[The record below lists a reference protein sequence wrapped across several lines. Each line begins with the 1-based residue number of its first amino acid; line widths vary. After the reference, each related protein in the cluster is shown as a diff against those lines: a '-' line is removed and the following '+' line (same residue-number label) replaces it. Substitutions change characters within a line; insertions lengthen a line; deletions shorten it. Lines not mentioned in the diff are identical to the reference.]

1 MFQDFF
7 NYKIIMFDKP
17 VYNQNCIGLTEKF
30 FFCRAGLDQGSRSPF
45 SLSTRF
51 ETFPLDYGSMLHFA
65 E

>member
-1 MFQDFF
+1 
-7 NYKIIMFDKP
+7 MFDKT

-30 FFCRAGLDQGSRSPF
+30 FFCRAGLDPGSRSPF

-51 ETFPLDYGSMLHFA
+51 EAFPLDYGSMLHFA